1 MTSDEKQPSQR
12 PVHEA
17 DVVIRNEQVITR
29 AVKYLKDRRRDKPT
43 QHDLCVAIDYLLKDR
58 DEAWR
63 IADELRRQVAALNAN
78 TLTLRKKDK
87 P

>member
-1 MTSDEKQPSQR
+1 
-12 PVHEA
+12 
-17 DVVIRNEQVITR
+17 
-29 AVKYLKDRRRDKPT
+29 
-43 QHDLCVAIDYLLKDR
+43 VAIDYLLKDR

-63 IADELRRQVAALNAN
+63 IADELRRQVATLNAN